1 MFNNFSLETLFPS
14 PVAGLAGQS
23 GLQLATFPSGME
35 RALPDETASQNFD
48 DLLVERILS
57 GDSDAF
63 EQIVARHSRRVFAI
77 ARKFFRSPET
87 VEDIAQE
94 TFVKAFS
101 SLSSYRQGACFER
114 WLARIAVN
122 NCYDELRRRRK
133 RGESLLTDVTD
144 DEAAWIDN
152 KLAGVSIEMHVGEG
166 EREIAGEIAE
176 KLLAQLSP
184 ESRLVLVLLHAEE
197 YSSREIA
204 QMMGWSEAKVKTKAF
219 RARHQMRRALERL
232 KLTEKRKIEGRGS
245 RQMRLASA

>member
-1 MFNNFSLETLFPS
+1 MRNKFSPETLFLTPA
-14 PVAGLAGQS
+14 AGLAGWT
-23 GLQLATFPSGME
+23 GLQLTTFSPAPE
-35 RALPDETASQNFD
+35 RTLPDEAASQNFD
-48 DLLVERILS
+48 DALVERILA
-57 GDSDAF
+57 GDDEAF

-94 TFVKAFS
+94 TFVKAFA
-101 SLSSYRQGACFER
+101 SLASYRQGASFER

-133 RGESLLTDVTD
+133 RGESLLADVTD
-144 DEAAWIDN
+144 DEAAWIDS
-152 KLAGVSIEMHVGEG
+152 KLAGVSFELHLGKG
-166 EREIAGEIAE
+166 AREIAGEIAE

-232 KLTEKRKIEGRGS
+232 KLTEKRKIEGRAAAG
-245 RQMRLASA
+245 R

>member
-1 MFNNFSLETLFPS
+1 
-14 PVAGLAGQS
+14 
-23 GLQLATFPSGME
+23 
-35 RALPDETASQNFD
+35 LPDEAASQNFD
-48 DLLVERILS
+48 DILVERILA
-57 GDSDAF
+57 GDDDAF

-101 SLSSYRQGACFER
+101 SLASYRQGACFER

-133 RGESLLTDVTD
+133 RSESLLADVTD
-144 DEAAWIDN
+144 DEAAWIDS
-152 KLAGVSIEMHVGEG
+152 KLAGVSFDLHVGEG

-204 QMMGWSEAKVKTKAF
+204 QMMGWTEAKVKTKAF
-219 RARHQMRRALERL
+219 RARHEMRRALERL
-232 KLTEKRKIEGRGS
+232 KLTEKRKVERRAAATS
-245 RQMRLASA
+245 KNFFV

>member
-1 MFNNFSLETLFPS
+1 MFNKLSPETLFLS
-14 PVAGLAGQS
+14 PAAGLAGQS
-23 GLQLATFPSGME
+23 GLQLAAFSSEME
-35 RALPDETASQNFD
+35 RALPDEMARQNFD
-48 DLLVERILS
+48 DVLVERILA
-57 GDSDAF
+57 GDDDAF

-94 TFVKAFS
+94 TFVKAFA

-133 RGESLLTDVTD
+133 RNESLLADVTD
-144 DEAAWIDN
+144 DEAAWIDG
-152 KLAGVSIEMHVGEG
+152 KLAGVSFEAHAGEG
-166 EREIAGEIAE
+166 AREIAGEIAE

-204 QMMGWSEAKVKTKAF
+204 QMMGWTEAKVKTKAF
-219 RARHQMRRALERL
+219 RARHEMRRALARL
-232 KLTEKRKIEGRGS
+232 KLTEKRKIEGRATAG
-245 RQMRLASA
+245 R

>member
-1 MFNNFSLETLFPS
+1 MRNKFSLETLILS
-14 PVAGLAGQS
+14 PAAGPGGWAGLQVT
-23 GLQLATFPSGME
+23 TFSSAPE
-35 RALPDETASQNFD
+35 RTLPDEAASQNFD
-48 DLLVERILS
+48 DALVERILA
-57 GDSDAF
+57 GDDDAF

-94 TFVKAFS
+94 TFVKAFA
-101 SLSSYRQGACFER
+101 SLASYRQGACFER

-144 DEAAWIDN
+144 DEAAWIDS
-152 KLAGVSIEMHVGEG
+152 KLAGVSFETHIGEG
-166 EREIAGEIAE
+166 KREIAGEIAE
-176 KLLAQLSP
+176 KLLAQLSS

-204 QMMGWSEAKVKTKAF
+204 QLLGWTEAKVKTKAF
-219 RARHQMRRALERL
+219 RARHEMRRALERL
-232 KLTEKRKIEGRGS
+232 KLAEKRKIEGRAAAG
-245 RQMRLASA
+245 R

>member
-1 MFNNFSLETLFPS
+1 M
-14 PVAGLAGQS
+14 
-23 GLQLATFPSGME
+23 TFPSETE
-35 RALPDETASQNFD
+35 RALPDETAPQNFD
-48 DLLVERILS
+48 DALIKRILA
-57 GDSDAF
+57 GDDDAF

-94 TFVKAFS
+94 TFVKVFA
-101 SLSSYRQGACFER
+101 SLASYRHGACFEP

-122 NCYDELRRRRK
+122 TCYDELRRRRK
-133 RGESLLTDVTD
+133 RNESLLADVTD

-152 KLAGVSIEMHVGEG
+152 KLAGVSFEMHIGEG

-184 ESRLVLVLLHAEE
+184 EARLVLVLLHAEE

-204 QMMGWSEAKVKTKAF
+204 QIMGWSEAKVKTKAF
-219 RARHQMRRALERL
+219 RARHEMRRALKRL
-232 KLTEKRKIEGRGS
+232 KLAEKRKIEGRAAAG
-245 RQMRLASA
+245 R